1 MKIENLDDVVRL
13 STMRDELI
21 KMKRLISKDN
31 TERRIRAQL
40 HDKPD
45 DCWDSVSS
53 DDRLLDLIESAIN
66 IRLEE
71 VENEIMKIE

>member
-13 STMRDELI
+13 STMRDKLI
-21 KMKRLISKDN
+21 SMKNLISKDN
-31 TERRIRAQL
+31 TERRIRVQL

-71 VENEIMKIE
+71 VESEIMKIE

>member
-13 STMRDELI
+13 STMRDKLI
-21 KMKRLISKDN
+21 SMKNRISKDN
-31 TERRIRAQL
+31 TERRIRVQL

-45 DCWDSVSS
+45 DCWDIVSS

-71 VENEIMKIE
+71 VESEIMKIE